1 MAFHSGFF
9 YLKCTMNKKQK
20 SRMFQHHIFISL
32 LITGIFQVILISIFM
47 GAFSSR
53 LIEDAYT
60 GQSNKKI
67 LFLTD
72 SLNKTIQQNTESAQK
87 LSKTTNVIDAL
98 FNKIPAEREEISSL
112 YKTMYKSI
120 AGRIDDVSLH
130 LINKDGTRTYSTHI
144 LPAIYDP
151 QSTEQEIKNFIRQNN
166 NDNNFAVVSSLISPK
181 GDKVALSLIKTI
193 NNNMGE
199 SGYII
204 TDINY
209 ESLLQEIEEI
219 NISFFSDIFL
229 IDNINHKYVN
239 LLNKGEYGN
248 FSEIQRQIPKTE
260 SGIFKSGGKLIS
272 YKTLSK
278 ANLVIV
284 GTVEYE
290 IANTNMLSLVKII
303 IYISLIGLLISALVA
318 YILAKKI
325 SKPVIVLSEAMKK
338 IEKGDLS
345 IQVEYYN
352 KDEFEL
358 LFHGF
363 NKMSSQIRGLLDA
376 RIEREKALH
385 TAERKALQ
393 SQINPHFLYNTLN
406 TVKAISKLKNV
417 PEITTIITELGKLLR
432 DSIDSGDEFT
442 TIKESIA
449 LVEGYL
455 KIQRYRYGKN
465 FKWSINIDP
474 ELESIIIPK
483 LIIQP
488 IVENSVIHGLENL
501 TGDKII
507 SISSISNPPTIV
519 VSDNGVGIKD
529 KDWHMAING
538 HNGVGIMNV
547 NMRLLLYYGSSAGLT
562 YSRENNMSNVKIKLS
577 QNGDL
582 IDHA

>member
-9 YLKCTMNKKQK
+9 YLKYNMNKKQK
-20 SRMFQHHIFISL
+20 SRMFQHHIFTSL

-47 GAFSSR
+47 VAFSSR

-72 SLNKTIQQNTESAQK
+72 SLNKTIQKNTESAQK

-120 AGRIDDVSLH
+120 SGRIDDVSLH
-130 LINKDGTRTYSTHI
+130 VINKNGTRTYSTHI
-144 LPAIYDP
+144 LPTIYNP

-193 NNNMGE
+193 KNNIGQ

-209 ESLLQEIEEI
+209 ESLIKDIEEI

-278 ANLVIV
+278 TNLVIV

-303 IYISLIGLLISALVA
+303 IFISLIGLLISALVA
-318 YILAKKI
+318 YILSKKI

-352 KDEFEL
+352 RDEFEL

-406 TVKAISKLKNV
+406 TVKAISKLKNI

-455 KIQRYRYGKN
+455 KIQRFRYGEN

-474 ELESIIIPK
+474 ELEKIIIPK

-501 TGDKII
+501 TGNKII
-507 SISSISNPPTIV
+507 NISSTSNPPTII
-519 VSDNGVGIKD
+519 VSDNGLGIND
-529 KDWHMAING
+529 KEWVKSING
-538 HNGVGIMNV
+538 NNGVGIMNV

-562 YSRENNMSNVKIKLS
+562 YSRENNMSKVKIQLS
-577 QNGDL
+577 QNGDI